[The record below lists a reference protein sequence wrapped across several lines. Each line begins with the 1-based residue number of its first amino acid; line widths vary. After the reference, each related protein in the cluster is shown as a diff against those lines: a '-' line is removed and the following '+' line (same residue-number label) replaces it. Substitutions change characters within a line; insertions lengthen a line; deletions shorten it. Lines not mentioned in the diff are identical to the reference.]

1 MVRHLADML
10 HIKAQDLY
18 CVGDHAND
26 IGMLR
31 ASAIPF
37 APANAI
43 ESVHQVPGIHILPD
57 ARDGAIAAM
66 IRELE
71 QRYNVHLTLRRDR
84 SIIIHWINLNFQ
96 VSTP

>member
-26 IGMLR
+26 IGMLQ

-71 QRYNVHLTLRRDR
+71 QRY
-84 SIIIHWINLNFQ
+84 
-96 VSTP
+96 